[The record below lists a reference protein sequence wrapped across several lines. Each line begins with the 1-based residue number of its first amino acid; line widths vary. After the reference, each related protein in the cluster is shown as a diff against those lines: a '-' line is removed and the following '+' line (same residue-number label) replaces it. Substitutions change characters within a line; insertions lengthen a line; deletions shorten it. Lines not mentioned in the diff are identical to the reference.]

1 MTNFER
7 AVDYIRTTVRQ
18 LPTGTASR
26 FSVPRNVF
34 RDVDQAGGAR
44 VDIELQVGQSRLF
57 EIDFERSISSVVRLG
72 QSVPSSYEHQI
83 PVRVR
88 YDSTGPGR
96 YTDSRLTAK
105 QVQFTIIDALH
116 RNQWHNVTGL
126 VHLVAEPSSVSSFS
140 LTDDAGN
147 EHVGFISET
156 LVTFSHD
163 I

>member
-88 YDSTGPGR
+88 YDSTCLL
-96 YTDSRLTAK
+96 YTSPSPRDS
-105 QVQFTIIDALH
+105 
-116 RNQWHNVTGL
+116 
-126 VHLVAEPSSVSSFS
+126 
-140 LTDDAGN
+140 
-147 EHVGFISET
+147 
-156 LVTFSHD
+156 
-163 I
+163 